1 MEINTAAGIN
11 DEPKDLKVEI
21 YALSIKPS
29 NILLTDPV
37 AVESAAGYQPL
48 RLASTGSWKAQAAQA
63 PNALSCPCERT
74 KSCWV
79 LAQYSWYL
87 MMGSRVSWI

>member
-29 NILLTDPV
+29 NILLTEPV

-48 RLASTGSWKAQAAQA
+48 ASTGS
-63 PNALSCPCERT
+63 
-74 KSCWV
+74 
-79 LAQYSWYL
+79 
-87 MMGSRVSWI
+87 